1 MTPRLYARVAPLLTV
16 HSVMAV
22 IDPIEADARVLAA
35 VPGIDQAELARFL
48 KVRNE
53 LAPILDAPV
62 PTDRAQKQLFRE
74 RRSKAMT
81 KLREAVPQHNSVTK
95 FFLTDSFGQPTFEVI
110 AEIDDRARRPFS
122 PRCHLA
128 D

>member
-1 MTPRLYARVAPLLTV
+1 MHEFWPQC
-16 HSVMAV
+16 
-22 IDPIEADARVLAA
+22 
-35 VPGIDQAELARFL
+35 PGIDQAELARFL

-110 AEIDDRARRPFS
+110 AKSMTAQGGHFRRDAILRIDAAGPGSFQLLEWRQPQ
-122 PRCHLA
+122 
-128 D
+128 